1 MQKGQNIPV
10 ENNGKYIEK
19 GPTESNLTHLIFIII
34 YLVFLGVVINS
45 STNANY
51 ELFIDWEKI
60 SPILIL
66 RLVAAISFSF
76 FLPGYALVMVVDKK
90 FRLTLLPK
98 LLLAYLFSILITGLG
113 GYISASLGN
122 AITSTGVFFII
133 TYILIFLLCLQR
145 INALRTGFYRLPTF
159 LLYRSSSKIKES
171 LMRNCSQYI
180 VFSSLFALVILYTY
194 YLNDGKIVVDQWYHH
209 GRAILMGSDLFREL
223 GPYDVWNPPFFSAFL
238 ASFFNLSGSPSVN
251 AYAAIGFLNI
261 VPVFAFYYFL
271 TNWIPK
277 KKQRA
282 ALLAT
287 TLFMLSSGFG
297 WVYAINSAINDHQ
310 QVTFDESSSVNIL
323 VDTARKTFDIGT
335 PTTFIGVGHPDVT
348 TPLILFALPA
358 GFTLLGLILEVKLYQ
373 SKHLGDNP
381 TFRSKA
387 RYSGMLACMAIITG
401 ISFLGILAHD
411 EFYLFIITASI
422 AIVVLIKRQSTD
434 LNYSVFFVALLV
446 SIFLVILLDASFS
459 PLKFYTTR
467 TIILDMPLIIIC
479 FLFVSLCWAF
489 YLTLRKIK
497 FSNKLDGYQLKEK
510 FKKIIQLTLLERITR
525 IEFLN
530 DHQIRFLKLSL
541 GIVMVSVVAYFYL
554 FTTLVWDELSVDQI
568 NSQIKPFS
576 NVPWYLYPI
585 KFGLTGLLGVAYLLS
600 YLFKKFEREIFIF
613 GVIAIVAFFAGPYY
627 DEHRFGKYIMAGM
640 AAFAALLIYQI
651 ISSHTMEHKLRL
663 SPLIVGI
670 VLGLVVTSSGL
681 SIFIYAGYV
690 ELFTARSDWIESGRR
705 DFPTTSEIQLLKFL
719 NSKIINSKAHNIAH
733 NIAVLEKE
741 STNELGFV
749 TKIYGFTPI
758 PREKLLQSPLTLN
771 SSTLEGIYKLL
782 NSSDTRY
789 ILIPKNDNVNYIEKE
804 SVIHSSFNTGDGN
817 IPHAVSFLLDNFPRV
832 YEDENYTVLEVLPLA
847 PPSPNGGDVAFV
859 YQRDFH
865 ELRLISN
872 KSHVL
877 QTNSGLFGLHTQE
890 SRIAND
896 TSYNNNSL
904 INKIEGQTKTLLTTA
919 APLILGTNISA
930 DKSKNMTLWSH
941 PVWKVQR
948 HNYTNYDEN
957 NITKMNYIEAN
968 FKIIDNIVGENKSE
982 MKEDD
987 KFGAGIWWEH
997 DNKNYRLS
1005 VSDVGLEL
1013 SETPSVESLSSNQTE
1028 DLNDTNKTKQLSPL
1042 ILSLNQEIK
1051 RQQGIWYNLKILLM
1065 RNNIE
1070 IYVDDILRIKVPAR
1084 DYYQTSAEKNNT
1096 GHSISRVGIS
1106 TYYSKSE
1113 FQPIILG
1120 QISQLQ
1126 EPSYSPYQKIYYEH
1140 YYPLSILALSSLKY
1154 DSFIDGDT
1162 SAFSRKYVILPF
1174 DISLEQENEAAK
1186 YLDYVSK
1193 GGNLIVFNSD
1203 NKFDDIFSKLLSIK
1217 PGNLTKFDSIDS
1229 SDSNKIGEKK
1239 YSLNISG
1246 IAKNIEIDPNINL
1259 TVKSYYM
1266 NKDKSDNSQRV
1277 APFAIEKNY
1286 GHGKIIFV
1294 NAIGYFDAIRA
1305 NSLGRYNTNDSD
1317 KNRYFATLSKVAPII
1332 GIPEDDLYTEKNST
1346 HNPSLRTTG
1355 IIGDIKIF
1363 PRQDIMINSSS
1374 VMFPDSHSIGIKP
1387 VSYNLT
1393 ANLLSISKNPLQN
1406 ISITSHKV
1414 SNNTFTANNT
1424 DNNSKLTVDETS
1436 NGNQSSYSFRKVTI
1450 KDLKLYGGPFEII
1463 INVINN
1469 SNPLILPTT
1478 SSYNDYIAMS
1488 IRRGFDLTINFP
1500 DNNSSYAQLDIS
1512 EKGNEKDSFQ
1522 RIKLSS
1528 YKHDNT
1534 AGSNNTG
1541 MIFLHDVRT
1550 DVQTTRY
1557 ISTLM
1562 KSPEI
1567 KIMNVDEAKGVK
1579 ESTDEETT
1587 AVSYERIY
1595 PASNPTTFQK
1605 GSGDIKIKLDHVDNF
1620 NEPHDRRVDTRF
1632 ITYLKSDIQITKD
1645 DRNEIPTDGQNSWFS
1660 KLLSKKPGDIS
1671 EDAKEH
1677 GIEVPWREV
1686 ISSTPSII
1694 TAIAIVAVMVVVI
1707 ALSRYEILKFNRE

>member
-1 MQKGQNIPV
+1 M
-10 ENNGKYIEK
+10 
-19 GPTESNLTHLIFIII
+19 
-34 YLVFLGVVINS
+34 
-45 STNANY
+45 
-51 ELFIDWEKI
+51 
-60 SPILIL
+60 
-66 RLVAAISFSF
+66 
-76 FLPGYALVMVVDKK
+76 
-90 FRLTLLPK
+90 
-98 LLLAYLFSILITGLG
+98 
-113 GYISASLGN
+113 
-122 AITSTGVFFII
+122 
-133 TYILIFLLCLQR
+133 
-145 INALRTGFYRLPTF
+145 
-159 LLYRSSSKIKES
+159 
-171 LMRNCSQYI
+171 
-180 VFSSLFALVILYTY
+180 
-194 YLNDGKIVVDQWYHH
+194 
-209 GRAILMGSDLFREL
+209 
-223 GPYDVWNPPFFSAFL
+223 
-238 ASFFNLSGSPSVN
+238 
-251 AYAAIGFLNI
+251 
-261 VPVFAFYYFL
+261 
-271 TNWIPK
+271 
-277 KKQRA
+277 
-282 ALLAT
+282 
-287 TLFMLSSGFG
+287 
-297 WVYAINSAINDHQ
+297 
-310 QVTFDESSSVNIL
+310 
-323 VDTARKTFDIGT
+323 
-335 PTTFIGVGHPDVT
+335 
-348 TPLILFALPA
+348 
-358 GFTLLGLILEVKLYQ
+358 
-373 SKHLGDNP
+373 
-381 TFRSKA
+381 
-387 RYSGMLACMAIITG
+387 
-401 ISFLGILAHD
+401 
-411 EFYLFIITASI
+411 
-422 AIVVLIKRQSTD
+422 
-434 LNYSVFFVALLV
+434 
-446 SIFLVILLDASFS
+446 
-459 PLKFYTTR
+459 
-467 TIILDMPLIIIC
+467 
-479 FLFVSLCWAF
+479 
-489 YLTLRKIK
+489 
-497 FSNKLDGYQLKEK
+497 
-510 FKKIIQLTLLERITR
+510 
-525 IEFLN
+525 
-530 DHQIRFLKLSL
+530 
-541 GIVMVSVVAYFYL
+541 
-554 FTTLVWDELSVDQI
+554 
-568 NSQIKPFS
+568 
-576 NVPWYLYPI
+576 
-585 KFGLTGLLGVAYLLS
+585 
-600 YLFKKFEREIFIF
+600 
-613 GVIAIVAFFAGPYY
+613 
-627 DEHRFGKYIMAGM
+627 
-640 AAFAALLIYQI
+640 
-651 ISSHTMEHKLRL
+651 
-663 SPLIVGI
+663 
-670 VLGLVVTSSGL
+670 
-681 SIFIYAGYV
+681 
-690 ELFTARSDWIESGRR
+690 
-705 DFPTTSEIQLLKFL
+705 
-719 NSKIINSKAHNIAH
+719 
-733 NIAVLEKE
+733 
-741 STNELGFV
+741 
-749 TKIYGFTPI
+749 
-758 PREKLLQSPLTLN
+758 
-771 SSTLEGIYKLL
+771 
-782 NSSDTRY
+782 
-789 ILIPKNDNVNYIEKE
+789 
-804 SVIHSSFNTGDGN
+804 
-817 IPHAVSFLLDNFPRV
+817 
-832 YEDENYTVLEVLPLA
+832 
-847 PPSPNGGDVAFV
+847 
-859 YQRDFH
+859 
-865 ELRLISN
+865 
-872 KSHVL
+872 
-877 QTNSGLFGLHTQE
+877 
-890 SRIAND
+890 
-896 TSYNNNSL
+896 
-904 INKIEGQTKTLLTTA
+904 
-919 APLILGTNISA
+919 
-930 DKSKNMTLWSH
+930 
-941 PVWKVQR
+941 
-948 HNYTNYDEN
+948 
-957 NITKMNYIEAN
+957 
-968 FKIIDNIVGENKSE
+968 
-982 MKEDD
+982 
-987 KFGAGIWWEH
+987 
-997 DNKNYRLS
+997 
-1005 VSDVGLEL
+1005 
-1013 SETPSVESLSSNQTE
+1013 
-1028 DLNDTNKTKQLSPL
+1028 
-1042 ILSLNQEIK
+1042 
-1051 RQQGIWYNLKILLM
+1051 
-1065 RNNIE
+1065 
-1070 IYVDDILRIKVPAR
+1070 
-1084 DYYQTSAEKNNT
+1084 
-1096 GHSISRVGIS
+1096 
-1106 TYYSKSE
+1106 
-1113 FQPIILG
+1113 
-1120 QISQLQ
+1120 
-1126 EPSYSPYQKIYYEH
+1126 
-1140 YYPLSILALSSLKY
+1140 KY

-1174 DISLEQENEAAK
+1174 DISLEQENEASK
-1186 YLDYVSK
+1186 YLEFVNK
-1193 GGNLIVFNSD
+1193 GGNLVVMNSD
-1203 NKFDDIFSKLLSIK
+1203 NSEGVFSKSLPIK
-1217 PGNLTKFDSIDS
+1217 LGNLTKFDSIDS

-1346 HNPSLRTTG
+1346 HNLSLRTTG